1 MLGISGETELIYMY
15 TQSFVLFCFKGLAPI
30 IVGTGKS
37 EICRV
42 GVEILAEV
50 DVANLSV
57 KTSLEAEFLP
67 FLWILVFS
75 LKVFNW
81 LDEAHI
87 HYGG

>member
-1 MLGISGETELIYMY
+1 MY
-15 TQSFVLFCFKGLAPI
+15 THSFVLFCFKELAPI

-57 KTSLEAEFLP
+57 KSSLEAEFLP